1 MLEHRNR
8 RVKAGGWAEII
19 LVEPDVVST
28 IEGNVI
34 MRKHALRRRIAAVA
48 AAWASTLLLL
58 LWWYFATL
66 SPADTRP
73 LPSPAEVVGAWND
86 LDAEGLLWPSIG
98 ISLLRVASGLALG
111 IILAVPAGLVAGA
124 SRVGLAIIDKPIHM
138 LRAVPFPALAPLF
151 IVVFGIGETMKIGLI
166 TVGVFGLVYVNLRDG
181 VRNLD
186 PRLFELAKVYHFS
199 RATLFLRVLLPGQE
213 MPVVIGGCPA
223 LQLTFADGSQTQ
235 LYLDVSDE
243 IDLAVDQ
250 EGPLPAPCYAVEE
263 EQLAPLRDIIL
274 SYRSPESS
282 QPE

>member
-1 MLEHRNR
+1 
-8 RVKAGGWAEII
+8 
-19 LVEPDVVST
+19 
-28 IEGNVI
+28 

-199 RATLFLRVLLPGQE
+199 RATLFLRVLLPGALPGFMTGLRFALTVAWIALVTCE
-213 MPVVIGGCPA
+213 TVNSSTGIGYMLSRSQQFSRTDQTVLCIVLYAILGLLSETIVTLLERAA
-223 LQLTFADGSQTQ
+223 LPWRYSR
-235 LYLDVSDE
+235 
-243 IDLAVDQ
+243 
-250 EGPLPAPCYAVEE
+250 P
-263 EQLAPLRDIIL
+263 
-274 SYRSPESS
+274 
-282 QPE
+282 